1 MPIQNFTARV
11 ADSTLLTDKFH
22 YLHLELIEPKRIVFT
37 AGQYILLSVPG
48 TEQKKSYSIASSPEM
63 DHAIELLIDM
73 SPLGVGTT
81 YINNL
86 KLGDVVQFSAPSGQ
100 FAIAQPGTPIGDSEK
115 ALVFIATGSGITP
128 VKSMILDQLQTRKDV
143 RKIILHWGLRLES
156 DLCWL
161 DEFEELA
168 RAFPNFQFHPVLSK
182 AEAEWPLCRG
192 RVTDCFEIHPMVPE
206 AGYYLCGNKQMIDD
220 VQKFL
225 LQKGVSNDRI
235 HHEKF
240 Y

>member
-1 MPIQNFTARV
+1 MPIQNFSARV

-22 YLHLELIEPKRIVFT
+22 YLHLELIEPKRIEFT

-63 DHAIELLIDM
+63 NHAIELLVDV

-86 KLGDVVQFSAPSGQ
+86 KLGDMVRFAAPSGQ
-100 FAIAQPGTPIGDSEK
+100 FAVAQSGTPAGDAEK
-115 ALVFIATGSGITP
+115 ALVFIATGSGIAP
-128 VKSMILDQLQTRKDV
+128 IKSMILDQLQTRKDA
-143 RKIILHWGLRLES
+143 RSITLYWGLRLET

-161 DEFEELA
+161 DEFEELV
-168 RAFPNFQFHPVLSK
+168 RTFPNFQFHPVLSK

-192 RVTDCFEIHPMVPE
+192 RVTDCLAIHPMNPE
-206 AGYYLCGNKQMIDD
+206 TGYYLCGNKQMIED
-220 VQKFL
+220 VHLYL
-225 LQKGVSNDRI
+225 LQKNVTPEHI
-235 HHEKF
+235 HNEKF